1 MSKRFAD
8 RKPFTV
14 LYEDDHYIAFFKPA
28 GLLAV
33 PADEGSETAMDAL
46 VNKDF
51 AARPDTS
58 KGSEALKLHPCHR
71 LDRDT
76 SGAILFAKGHRAQ
89 ELMMELFRQKL
100 VKKKYIAFVHGR
112 LPHPK
117 GEIKIALKEDRNS
130 KDPDKISVTRYEV
143 KQQRHNFAVVEVFPL
158 TGRTNQIRIHFKEIG
173 HPLVGENKFIFR
185 KDYSLKF
192 KRTALH
198 AWELYFKQPITGKD
212 VSITAPLSLD
222 MQHFLDKNRT

>member
-1 MSKRFAD
+1 MSKRFTD
-8 RKPFTV
+8 RKSFNI

-28 GLLAV
+28 GLLTVRADSSKE
-33 PADEGSETAMDAL
+33 PAMEEL
-46 VNKDF
+46 VNKEY
-51 AARPDTS
+51 AARPDAS
-58 KGSEALKLHPCHR
+58 KEADALKLHPCHR

-76 SGAILFAKGHRAQ
+76 SGVILFAKGHRAE
-89 ELMMELFRQKL
+89 ELMMDLFRQRL

-117 GEIKIALKEDRNS
+117 GEIKLALREDRDS
-130 KDPDKISVTRYEV
+130 RDPEKTSVTRYEIRE
-143 KQQRHNFAVVEVFPL
+143 QRHNFAIVEVQPL

-173 HPLVGENKFIFR
+173 FPLVGENKFVFR
-185 KDYSLKF
+185 KDFSLKF

-198 AWELYFKQPITGKD
+198 AWELYFKHPVTGKD

-222 MQHFLDKNRT
+222 MKNFLERNRR